1 MLLARRP
8 QERMTSKSPYPSK
21 WLCLD
26 CAKDLSVPGGDYYI
40 LRNKLWREIVPRKQ
54 RHGMLCLNCVQG
66 RLGRELAPEDFN
78 REPYDTFEQDDPI
91 NGSMSL
97 DDYGILDDLRVP
109 GITPV
114 DQYLM
119 DQVLSDSK
127 KIRTVIIAALG
138 DTSGSMPQ
146 VSDCFY
152 AERIEFLLATGALE
166 MAGEAKEFMDIR
178 IVSARAK

>member
-1 MLLARRP
+1 M
-8 QERMTSKSPYPSK
+8 
-21 WLCLD
+21 
-26 CAKDLSVPGGDYYI
+26 
-40 LRNKLWREIVPRKQ
+40 LRNKLWREIVPRTQ
-54 RHGMLCLNCVQG
+54 RHGMLCLNCVRG

-78 REPYDTFEQDDPI
+78 REPYDTFELDDPI
-91 NGSMSL
+91 NGPMTL

-109 GITPV
+109 RTTPV

-119 DQVLSDSK
+119 DQVLSEPK

-146 VSDCFY
+146 VSDLFY
-152 AERIEFLLATGALE
+152 AERIEFLLETGALE
-166 MAGEAKEFMDIR
+166 MAREAQEFMNIR